1 MPNLPLLPRLTHP
14 LGALPAVINHLLAPE
29 PWARAQLSPHAGKT
43 AHIEVAPFSVRLTVT
58 GEGYCALAGS
68 AGTDGAESASE
79 AASEPASQLQGN
91 PTSASSNASLS
102 KPDLRIEVPWSA
114 LPSAL
119 VSSVQSVAQSSAH
132 ASPRE
137 AASAALMRQ
146 VRLEGDAEF
155 AQAISAV
162 ANNLRWDIEDDLS
175 KVVGDVAATRLSG
188 AARKVGGEIRAAQR
202 KLAGNV
208 AEYLLEENPQLV
220 RPRSVDALAEAIRI
234 LRDDLARLEKRV
246 DRL

>member
-1 MPNLPLLPRLTHP
+1 MSSPFSRLPKLPLLSRLTHP
-14 LGALPAVINHLLAPE
+14 LGALPAAINHLLTPE

-43 AHIEVAPFSVRLTVT
+43 VHIEVAPFSVRLTVT
-58 GEGYCALAGS
+58 DEGYCALA
-68 AGTDGAESASE
+68 ESAS
-79 AASEPASQLQGN
+79 PAG
-91 PTSASSNASLS
+91 TESAGDSGNASLS
-102 KPDLRIEVPWSA
+102 VPTMKPTMEPTLRIEVPWSA
-114 LPSAL
+114 LPQAL
-119 VSSVQSVAQSSAH
+119 VTSVQNAAQSSA
-132 ASPRE
+132 RE

-155 AQAISAV
+155 AQAISVV

-175 KVVGDVAATRLSG
+175 KVVGDVAATKLSG

-202 KLAGNV
+202 KLVDNV